1 MSNHP
6 VDVKGVCE
14 VLQSLKNNN
23 ENNKEFEIVSSKC
36 TFWNTHQS
44 FVLNNDESQFVTF
57 DHKNRYLQINFKNK
71 LIDIQGYKIN
81 SSLNSYRYMKN
92 WVLLGSTDLYNWVIL
107 DEHSNDDSLQSNDRD
122 IINFNVNSEGIRFK
136 SIKLIQTGKN
146 NKLDHILVIRYFDL
160 LGKIYD

>member
-1 MSNHP
+1 
-6 VDVKGVCE
+6 
-14 VLQSLKNNN
+14 
-23 ENNKEFEIVSSKC
+23 
-36 TFWNTHQS
+36 
-44 FVLNNDESQFVTF
+44 
-57 DHKNRYLQINFKNK
+57 
-71 LIDIQGYKIN
+71 
-81 SSLNSYRYMKN
+81 MKN